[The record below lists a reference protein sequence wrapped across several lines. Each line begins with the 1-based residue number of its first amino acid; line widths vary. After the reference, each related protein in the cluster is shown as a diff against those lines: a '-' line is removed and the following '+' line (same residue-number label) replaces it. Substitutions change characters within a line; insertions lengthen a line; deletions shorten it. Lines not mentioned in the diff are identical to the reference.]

1 VRLAWTLLEGMG
13 PTVVFLPGFR
23 SDMMGAKAVAVAEWC
38 RAQGRACL
46 RLDYSGHGASEGVFT
61 EGTIGRWTADALA
74 VVDAVTDGPLVLVG
88 SSMGGWIMLQ
98 VALQR
103 PPRVVGLV
111 GVAAAPDFTE
121 ALMWQSMMPAERAVL
136 ERDGVLM
143 VPSAY
148 GEPTPVTK
156 ALIEDGRRHL
166 LMGGP
171 IGLACPARLLHGQR
185 DPDVPWETSVRLA
198 ERLAGDDVQ
207 VVLVKDGDHRLS
219 RDSDIALLLGLV
231 AGVALQAFAIAGVSP
246 RDTQPRLRLLRR
258 DAAVLG
264 PEAPAHG
271 RHRGQRL
278 VERHE
283 RRFRRA
289 EQRRGMGGDLGVGG
303 GFVVV
308 QVQDPW
314 AGQAL
319 LAHGGQHGARDVVAV
334 DAAEQMAGLVDPPGA
349 ARADVIEDG
358 AAGAVDAGDAEQ
370 VDAGL
375 RESAGPGL
383 FGLQPALA
391 AGSGG
396 CGRGVLVHPGTAA
409 VAVDAGGRQH
419 AGPFGAAQMAG
430 EAMERRIA
438 VLAGWRGL
446 QQMAGGLQHRAGRVE
461 GDELHAGRR
470 RERGRVPAGGGD
482 AVAFGCGAACNL
494 GAGVAEAEDEEVMSV
509 HAPY

>member
-1 VRLAWTLLEGMG
+1 MGSGAMRGGLVDRGDGVRLAWTLLEGMG

-231 AGVALQAFAIAGVSP
+231 AGVA
-246 RDTQPRLRLLRR
+246 
-258 DAAVLG
+258 
-264 PEAPAHG
+264 
-271 RHRGQRL
+271 
-278 VERHE
+278 
-283 RRFRRA
+283 
-289 EQRRGMGGDLGVGG
+289 
-303 GFVVV
+303 
-308 QVQDPW
+308 
-314 AGQAL
+314 
-319 LAHGGQHGARDVVAV
+319 
-334 DAAEQMAGLVDPPGA
+334 
-349 ARADVIEDG
+349 
-358 AAGAVDAGDAEQ
+358 
-370 VDAGL
+370 
-375 RESAGPGL
+375 
-383 FGLQPALA
+383 
-391 AGSGG
+391 
-396 CGRGVLVHPGTAA
+396 
-409 VAVDAGGRQH
+409 
-419 AGPFGAAQMAG
+419 
-430 EAMERRIA
+430 
-438 VLAGWRGL
+438 
-446 QQMAGGLQHRAGRVE
+446 
-461 GDELHAGRR
+461 
-470 RERGRVPAGGGD
+470 
-482 AVAFGCGAACNL
+482 
-494 GAGVAEAEDEEVMSV
+494 
-509 HAPY
+509 